1 MRSPLYVKHGIE
13 ARRGRIF
20 SGDDEA
26 PVQSGK
32 GLADLGL
39 FVHTWGGASS
49 SSAMTHDTRI
59 ETIDLVPLNPPAPRP
74 PPRPWYDPR
83 AAGDWVLGNRWYVAL
98 VILPTALAALYFGLI
113 AADRYESEARFVVRS
128 PSAAAANPLSGLI
141 GSSALRSSED
151 AHIVAAYM
159 MSRDAVQRLKEN
171 AGLIERLTRPE
182 ADLLWSYPGLLWR
195 RSDERLWQHF
205 QRFIAIDHD
214 KGTGITTLKVQAFR
228 PEDARDLAD
237 ALLAHSET
245 LINSISERAHR
256 EALRTAQLETDRSR
270 EMARATLH
278 KVTEF
283 RRANELID
291 PGRSSA
297 AALESITRL
306 SLEIAK
312 TNAELNEL
320 LQASPTSPQVASL
333 RLRIA
338 AFEEQIRKERAS
350 LAGSDTSLAPLIAQY
365 ERLILEREFAERTFA
380 AAQTVLN
387 STRIDGERQRLFLE
401 RISSPA
407 LTDYP
412 LYPYRLVSTLLIF
425 LACWLLFAI
434 ARLLQADTRSHAG
447 R

>member
-1 MRSPLYVKHGIE
+1 
-13 ARRGRIF
+13 
-20 SGDDEA
+20 
-26 PVQSGK
+26 
-32 GLADLGL
+32 
-39 FVHTWGGASS
+39 
-49 SSAMTHDTRI
+49 MTHETRI
-59 ETIDLVPLNPPAPRP
+59 ETIELVPLNPPVERR

-83 AAGDWVLGNRWYVAL
+83 ALSVWVLGNRWYVAL
-98 VILPTALAALYFGLI
+98 VIAPTVLAALYFGLI

-141 GSSALRSSED
+141 GSSVLRSSED

-159 MSRDAVQRLKEN
+159 MSRDAVQRLKES
-171 AGLIERLTRPE
+171 AGLVERLTRPE
-182 ADLLWSYPGLLWR
+182 ADFLWKYPGLLWR
-195 RSDERLWQHF
+195 ASDEHLWQHF
-205 QRFIAIDHD
+205 QRFITIDYD

-228 PEDARDLAD
+228 PEDARDLAE
-237 ALLAHSET
+237 ALLRHSEI

-256 EALRTAQLETDRSR
+256 EALRMAQIETDRSR
-270 EMARATLH
+270 ELARATLE

-291 PGRSSA
+291 PGRASA

-312 TNAELNEL
+312 INAELGEL
-320 LQASPTSPQVASL
+320 LQASPTSPQVASM

-338 AFEEQIRKERAS
+338 AFEEQIRKERAN
-350 LAGSDTSLAPLIAQY
+350 LAGSDTSLAPLIAEY
-365 ERLILEREFAERTFA
+365 ERLMLEREFAQRAFA
-380 AAQTVLN
+380 SAQTLLDA
-387 STRIDGERQRLFLE
+387 TRIEGERQRLFLE
-401 RISSPA
+401 RISSPG

-412 LYPYRLVSTLLIF
+412 LYPYRLINTLLIF

-434 ARLLQADTRSHAG
+434 GRLLQADTRAHVG